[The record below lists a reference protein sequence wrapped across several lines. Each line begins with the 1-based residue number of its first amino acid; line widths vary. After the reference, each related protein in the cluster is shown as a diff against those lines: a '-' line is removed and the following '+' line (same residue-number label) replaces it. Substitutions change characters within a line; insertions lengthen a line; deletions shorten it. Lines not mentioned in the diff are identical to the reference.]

1 LDATRTATARAL
13 QPGVFHVVENPRAF
27 LESSPLVCL
36 HICEVVARRLDE
48 LNQYFVDVKRY
59 PFLARAIEAA
69 VWADQGSG
77 RPGTVR
83 RPSAA
88 AFSF

>member
-13 QPGVFHVVENPRAF
+13 QPGVFHVIENPRAF

-48 LNQYFVDVKRY
+48 LNQYFVDVKR
-59 PFLARAIEAA
+59 
-69 VWADQGSG
+69 
-77 RPGTVR
+77 
-83 RPSAA
+83 
-88 AFSF
+88 